1 MSSSSF
7 ASTFESLKQ
16 RLLAVGGAMGVACG
30 TCATVAVVGAAVWLD
45 LVWELSSAARVAA
58 VCVSIGAGLVLATR
72 ILTAMRTTDAL
83 LARRLDETGQ
93 TGGQI
98 VSGLD
103 LDLSR
108 ATGGATTLTLGLAE
122 LAVDRAASLAAQI
135 PQTLAVPFKPARQ
148 ALTAAGVML
157 LAAGLLFVFVP
168 EVIAAEWRR
177 FVDPYG
183 DHPPFSYTSF
193 QIEPG
198 DTRVLY
204 GDRMDVAVT
213 TSGPPLEELELIL
226 IGDEPGSREEKLPMF
241 PESQDHWKAT
251 VSSITRSGHYFVR
264 AKKARSERHH
274 YEVITVPQLEKVR
287 FRITPPEYTRDAV
300 YEGVLPQN
308 GISGLKGTTVEVTA
322 TSNRP
327 LSGGTIDLILNG
339 DRQTIRLEPV
349 VSDGT
354 SHQVSGRWTISQAGV
369 FHLRVTDVAGQH
381 SRGELTGP
389 INLLQ
394 DQSPFVRLMEPA
406 PQSLATPSVSLPIV
420 IGAEDDFGVSRL
432 QLFRSLNDSRA
443 IPIQLQVESPPSR
456 RQEVRTSLPLLE
468 YGLSPGDVI
477 KLFARVED
485 NDPAGPKGAESPV
498 VVVQIVA
505 DSDFERMLR
514 AREGLD
520 VLMSKYQEAERRLES
535 LMNEMEQLQK
545 QLEKRDAEGDLSDSE
560 REQLEQLSKRI
571 EEEANAIRESS
582 KHVLPY
588 DLDESLTPELQKLA
602 EQLDQVAEQAAQ
614 TASQPNAKAGDAAK
628 RLAEMKKQLGSKKEQ
643 FEQGVTEPMDRLSK
657 VYPLMEDQS
666 RFVELYHRQRD
677 LSERL
682 ASLTQHE
689 NPDDPAIKVR
699 MRELEAEQRKNR
711 EDLEQ
716 LLDQIESHANQ
727 VPDDDPKLK
736 ELADSA
742 REFVEVVRGS
752 GANQTMSDAETGLAE
767 FSGKRSHEQASDAAD
782 ILEKFI
788 SRCQGQGEAAG
799 EACKNMKFSPGE
811 GCLGDTLS
819 QLLSD
824 AGMKPGMKPGSKP
837 GQAEGNGG
845 GYSARRSTLNNIG
858 LYGHFPTRGNPTQS
872 KSGGG
877 HKSGGIGGSF
887 RTDPQGAQMSRLD
900 PHGTLKGSG
909 VSETAIPVRYRGRV
923 EEYFRRIAE
932 ETSGKK

>member
-1 MSSSSF
+1 MSASSF
-7 ASTFESLKQ
+7 ASTFESLKH
-16 RLLAVGGAMGVACG
+16 RLLAIGSAMGLAWGACAAIGVA
-30 TCATVAVVGAAVWLD
+30 GAAVWLD
-45 LVWELSSAARVAA
+45 LVWELPPAARVAA
-58 VCVSIGAGLVLATR
+58 IGISIAIGLLLAVR
-72 ILTAMRTTDAL
+72 ILASLRTTDVL

-108 ATGGATTLTLGLAE
+108 ASGGTSTLTTGLAE
-122 LAVDRAASLAAQI
+122 LAVQRATSLAAQI
-135 PQTLAVPFKPARQ
+135 PQALAVPVKPARQ
-148 ALTAAGVML
+148 ALAAVGIMVL
-157 LAAGLLFVFVP
+157 VAGLLFVIAPKLV
-168 EVIAAEWRR
+168 AAEWRR
-177 FVDPYG
+177 FINPYG
-183 DHPPFSYTSF
+183 DHPPFSYTTF

-213 TSGPPLEELELIL
+213 TSGPAVEELELIL
-226 IGDEPGSREEKLPMF
+226 IADDSGGHEEKLPMF
-241 PESQDHWKAT
+241 PESQEHWKAT
-251 VSSITRSGHYFVR
+251 VSSITSSGHYYVR
-264 AKKARSERHH
+264 SKKARSERHR

-287 FRITPPEYTRDAV
+287 FRITPPAYTRDAV

-308 GISGLKGTTVEVTA
+308 GISGLAGTIVEVTA

-327 LSGGTIDLILNG
+327 LSLGTVELVLNG
-339 DRQTIRLEPV
+339 DRQTVRLEPAV
-349 VSDGT
+349 TDGT
-354 SHQVSGRWTISQAGV
+354 SHEVSGRWTITQPGV
-369 FHLRVTDVAGQH
+369 FHLKVTDVAGQE
-381 SRGELTGP
+381 SRDELTGP
-389 INLLQ
+389 INLLH
-394 DQSPFVRLMEPA
+394 DQSPFVRLLEPA
-406 PQSLATPSVSLPIV
+406 PQSLATPSVTLPIV
-420 IGAEDDFGVSRL
+420 IGAEDDYGVSRL

-443 IPIQLQVESPPSR
+443 IPVQMPVESPPAR
-456 RQEVRTSLPLLE
+456 RQEVRTKLE
-468 YGLSPGDVI
+468 LSTYGLSPGDVI

-485 NDPAGPKGAESPV
+485 NNPAGSKGAESPI

-514 AREGLD
+514 AREGMD
-520 VLMSKYQEAERRLES
+520 VLMSKYQEAERRMES
-535 LMNEMEQLQK
+535 LLEEMEQLQK
-545 QLEKRDAEGDLSDSE
+545 QLEKRDSEGALSDSE
-560 REQLEQLSKRI
+560 REQLQQLSKRI
-571 EEEANAIRESS
+571 EEDANAIRESS

-602 EQLDQVAEQAAQ
+602 EQLDLTAEQVELAASKPDV
-614 TASQPNAKAGDAAK
+614 TAGDTSK
-628 RLAEMKKQLGSKKEQ
+628 WLAEMKQQFSKKKEQ
-643 FEQGVTEPMDRLSK
+643 FEKGVTEPMDRLSK

-666 RFVELYHRQRD
+666 RFLELYSRQRD
-677 LSERL
+677 LAERL
-682 ASLTQHE
+682 ASLKQHE
-689 NPDDPAIKVR
+689 NPDDPSVKVR

-711 EDLEQ
+711 EDLDQ
-716 LLDQIESHANQ
+716 LLDQIEAHAKQ

-736 ELADSA
+736 ELAESA
-742 REFVEVVRGS
+742 QEFVESVRAS
-752 GANQTMSDAETGLAE
+752 GANQAMSDAETGLAE
-767 FSGKRSHEQASDAAD
+767 FSGKRGHGQATEAAD

-788 SRCQGQGEAAG
+788 SCCQSGAEAEG

-811 GCLGDTLS
+811 GSLGDTLN

-837 GQAEGNGG
+837 GDAQGNAG

-858 LYGHFPTRGNPTQS
+858 LYGHLPTRGNPTQS

-877 HKSGGIGGSF
+877 QKSGGIGGSF
-887 RTDPQGAQMSRLD
+887 RTDSQDAQMNRLD